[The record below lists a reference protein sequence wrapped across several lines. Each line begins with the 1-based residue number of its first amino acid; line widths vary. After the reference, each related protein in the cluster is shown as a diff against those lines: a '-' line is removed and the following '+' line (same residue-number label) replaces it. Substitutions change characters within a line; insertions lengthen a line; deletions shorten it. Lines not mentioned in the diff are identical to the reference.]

1 MDSKEKSNF
10 INHLRF
16 HVKDSNKGFKYFL
29 EKWNELTNDDAD
41 TLKEALKAM
50 CIQELSKEDSIS
62 SSFFEFEQVLNY
74 VNELNTYFPETKKFL
89 LSNGAKDKSI
99 VKVFMEL
106 KNRGFINNTNEEI
119 AKLVSLVFNI
129 KQDTAYRYLKNPG
142 SMSKTKDLLS

>member
-62 SSFFEFEQVLNY
+62 SSFFESE
-74 VNELNTYFPETKKFL
+74 ELLLCFL
-89 LSNGAKDKSI
+89 PKPAPNHI
-99 VKVFMEL
+99 
-106 KNRGFINNTNEEI
+106 
-119 AKLVSLVFNI
+119 
-129 KQDTAYRYLKNPG
+129 P
-142 SMSKTKDLLS
+142 